1 MRSKFGLRPLTVAL
15 ATIFVLTLVG
25 LASLDRALRRAD
37 QAQLEQRATEAK
49 VLVETFLTVQAEALS
64 AFRGLY
70 LTPGETPSRERF
82 TTLVQ
87 ALGSHLSGFRGVIIT
102 DSSGVVVQEAVF
114 TSARQ
119 APLEPGLDVD
129 TIGAFR
135 LRETMRRARTSR
147 TTQIS
152 APGTLFSGERG
163 FMVVEPQFVRGEFAG
178 FAIGTVPTTALAA
191 RLPRQGE
198 GGRRGITLLAGSD
211 TVVRADTPEGAPLTR
226 KRLPYTVR
234 LPGGGQTW
242 VAEVTHVTMTLSLRI
257 ALWGLGL
264 VTLAAVMF
272 WLVYERRQAWRLAE
286 RSSELERLSG
296 ERRRANRAKSEF
308 LANVS
313 HELRTPLNAIVG
325 FADLLRDG
333 VYGELAP
340 RQAGPVQRIEASANH
355 LRHLVDQILDLAKMA
370 AGRLEV
376 HTDVIDLRP
385 FVFEVATE
393 VESLV
398 GEKGLQLSLA
408 VPATLPR
415 VRTDPTHLR
424 QILVNLLGNAV
435 KYTDAG
441 SVVVRARLVGPGSGT
456 SPRPR
461 RSDEMPVPV
470 GTGAAP
476 RPDALW
482 IALQVADTGI
492 GIAEADRERVFDEFE
507 QVNAGPRGESMRR
520 GTGLGLAIS
529 RRLARLLGGDL
540 TLESSLGKGS
550 TFTLWLPVNPA
561 DLREEGRGSRS
572 RGLSGS
578 QQVVAQA

>member
-1 MRSKFGLRPLTVAL
+1 MRSKFGLRPLTIAL
-15 ATIFVLTLVG
+15 AAIFVLTLAG
-25 LASLDRALRRAD
+25 LASLDRALGTAD
-37 QAQLEQRATEAK
+37 RAQLEQRATEAR
-49 VLVETFLTVQAEALS
+49 VVVESFLVVQARALS

-70 LTPGETPSRERF
+70 LTPGQAPSEERF
-82 TTLVQ
+82 TALVQ
-87 ALGSHLSGFRGVIIT
+87 SLDDELREFRRVAIT
-102 DSSGVVVQEAVF
+102 DSAGVVLHGVRFGGDA
-114 TSARQ
+114 
-119 APLEPGLDVD
+119 APAFPAGVDVD
-129 TIGAFR
+129 TLPMLR
-135 LRETMRRARTSR
+135 LRETVRRVRATRRT
-147 TTQIS
+147 QLS
-152 APGTLFSGERG
+152 APGRLSGAERG
-163 FMVVEPQFVRGEFAG
+163 FVVVDPQYVRGELAG
-178 FAIGTVPTTALAA
+178 FALGFVPTSALA
-191 RLPRQGE
+191 RQLPRQGE
-198 GGRRGITLLAGSD
+198 GGRRGITILAGRD
-211 TVVRADTPEGAPLTR
+211 TVVRADTPAGARLT
-226 KRLPYTVR
+226 KQLPYVLR
-234 LPGGGQTW
+234 LPGGGQPW
-242 VAEVTHVTMTLSLRI
+242 LAEVTHVTMTLPLRV

-264 VTLAAVMF
+264 STLAAVMF

-296 ERRRANRAKSEF
+296 ELLRANKAKSEF

-333 VYGELAP
+333 VYGELPP

-376 HTDVIDLRP
+376 HTDIIDLRP
-385 FVFEVATE
+385 FVFDVATE

-398 GEKGLQLSLA
+398 SEKGLQLSLA

-441 SVVVRARLVGPGSGT
+441 GVVVRARLVGPGSDTSRAATRSSGEVVVRAAA
-456 SPRPR
+456 SPRP
-461 RSDEMPVPV
+461 E
-470 GTGAAP
+470 
-476 RPDALW
+476 ALW
-482 IALQVADTGI
+482 IALQVSDSGI

-529 RRLARLLGGDL
+529 RRLARLLDGDL
-540 TLESSLGKGS
+540 TLESTLGKGS

-572 RGLSGS
+572 RGLTGS
-578 QQVVAQA
+578 QQVVAQGTR